1 MIAWVELAA
10 WIELSASVFCGAA
23 GGLNGAGEGFDRVAE
38 ALDMDMD
45 IDGAVDILG
54 GTLVGSDVFTFFAV
68 SQILSMVE

>member
-23 GGLNGAGEGFDRVAE
+23 EGLNGAGEGFYWVAE
-38 ALDMDMD
+38 GLDTD